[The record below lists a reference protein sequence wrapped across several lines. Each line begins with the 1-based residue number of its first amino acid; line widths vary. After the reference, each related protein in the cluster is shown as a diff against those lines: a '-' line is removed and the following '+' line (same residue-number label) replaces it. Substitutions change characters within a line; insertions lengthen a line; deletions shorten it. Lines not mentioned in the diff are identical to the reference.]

1 MRNVDVAIIGAG
13 DGGCAA
19 AEAVR
24 QSGQSWVLIDQGPTR
39 PPCPGLTC
47 LSSRALIEFAHRLN
61 PGRYADDGFLI
72 GEPARSEQGRDLR
85 SILVEHGVSN
95 GADTNQDDETRLRGQ
110 ARFRAPDL
118 LEVDGE
124 GGIKAKRII
133 VATGSRARIPDG
145 WEALGPRLLTPDSL
159 FEPQDLPGSVAVVGL
174 DAAGLELA
182 LALHRL
188 GVRVTGFDSRHGI
201 VGIGDPEVNGL
212 AIEEVGRQM
221 RIYPGRRVQ
230 VHGSGKGV
238 VVSAGAASVSA
249 ERLLVSAG
257 RTPNLP
263 EGLTDLCPLD
273 RNGRP
278 AFDRGTLQLGDL
290 PVFIAGGTTGRTI
303 TPQEAA
309 EQGRLAGLNATR
321 ETPLNHPSKVPVQ
334 LVFAAP
340 NIAQVGPRL
349 SQVPDCVIGRR
360 RFRPVACGLIMG
372 RNRGLIRLYA
382 ERRTGRLLGA
392 AMIGPRVGHLAH
404 RLAWSIGQGHT
415 VQRML
420 SLPCATSV
428 IEESLRDALTQAF
441 RRLRA
446 CGGLQSEA
454 A

>member
-1 MRNVDVAIIGAG
+1 MRNVDVAIMGAG
-13 DGGCAA
+13 DAGRAA

-24 QSGQSWVLIDQGPTR
+24 QSGQSWVLIDQGPSHA
-39 PPCPGLTC
+39 PCPGLTC

-72 GEPARSEQGRDLR
+72 GEPAWTEQGRDLR
-85 SILVEHGVSN
+85 SVLVEHGISN
-95 GADTNQDDETRLRGQ
+95 GADISQDDENCLRGQ

-124 GGIKAKRII
+124 GVQAKRII
-133 VATGSRARIPDG
+133 VATGSRARVPDG
-145 WEALGPRLLTPDSL
+145 WDAFGPRLLTPDSL

-188 GVRVTGFDSRHGI
+188 GVRVTGFDSRHSI
-201 VGIGDPEVNGL
+201 AGIGDPEVNGL

-238 VVSAGAASVSA
+238 VVSAGAATVTA
-249 ERLLVSAG
+249 DRLLVSAG

-263 EGLTDLCPLD
+263 EGLLDLCPLD

-278 AFDRGTLQLGDL
+278 AVDRGTLQLGDL
-290 PVFIAGGTTGRTI
+290 PVFVAGGSTVQRM

-321 ETPLNHPSKVPVQ
+321 ETPLSHPPKVPVQ

-340 NIAQVGPRL
+340 NIAQVGARL
-349 SQVPDCVIGRR
+349 SQVPDCVVGRR
-360 RFRPVACGLIMG
+360 RFGPVACGLIMG

-404 RLAWSIGQGHT
+404 RIAWSIGQGHT

-428 IEESLRDALTQAF
+428 IEEGLRDALTQAF

-446 CGGLQSEA
+446 CGGLRSEA